1 MEKLHQILS
10 SIRPDV
16 DFSSTDKLVDD
27 GILDSFDI
35 IALVGEIN
43 DGFDIN
49 IQVQDLIPENFN
61 SVNAMMELVTRLQSE
76 K

>member
-1 MEKLHQILS
+1 MEKLHQILA
-10 SIRPDV
+10 SIRPDA

-35 IALVGEIN
+35 IALVGEMN

-61 SVNAMMELVTRLQSE
+61 SVNAMMELVARLQSE